1 MKVSIRDAEALNAI
15 SPVALSAYARSEG
28 WNKSEEYGGHSDVY
42 VADGRAEIIVPRTD
56 RLGDYAATVSALIG
70 IFADAAGRDELALY
84 RDLVTADR
92 DVIRVHA
99 TESEDGSVSV
109 NAGLSLVEGARDM
122 LLAVACSVR
131 DPRPVYRAGANREAT
146 QYLEQVRLGQTE
158 QGSFAIT
165 LLTPVV
171 PPPTQRPLDPAWG
184 SEADPFERQVTN
196 RLAEALE
203 ATREATERTNAGEVE
218 AFLDS
223 VGTGVNANL
232 CEAIDRLVDPFPT
245 LDIGLVWAR
254 TRPIPRRTIRFSK
267 SDGPILKEAARS
279 LRSREPRMDVQ
290 LLGFVHQLQRGQ
302 LEEEG
307 TISLRV
313 ELDRKTQSIQA
324 VLNPSDYA
332 RAVQAHAA
340 KELIVVE
347 GDLDRRGQRWHLKRP
362 RITQVIQGIDD
373 DNP

>member
-1 MKVSIRDAEALNAI
+1 MKVRIRDTEALSVI

-28 WNKSEEYGGHSDVY
+28 WSKSEEYGGHSDVY
-42 VADGRAEIIVPRTD
+42 VSDGRPEVIVPRTT
-56 RLGDYAATVSALIG
+56 RLGDYATIVSDLIG
-70 IFADAAGRDELALY
+70 IFAEAAGRDELALY

-92 DVIRVHA
+92 DVIRVRA

-122 LLAVACSVR
+122 LLAAACSVH

-171 PPPTQRPLDPAWG
+171 SPPIQRPLDPAWG
-184 SEADPFERQVTN
+184 SDVDPFERQVTN

-218 AFLDS
+218 VFLES

-232 CEAIDRLVDPFPT
+232 CDAINRLVDPFPT

-267 SDGPILKEAARS
+267 SDAPILKEAARS
-279 LRSREPRMDVQ
+279 LRSREPRMDIQ

-307 TISLRV
+307 TISLRA

-340 KELIVVE
+340 KELIVVD
-347 GDLDRRGQRWHLKRP
+347 GDLDRIGQRWHLKRP

-373 DNP
+373 DET